1 MGTLS
6 KAAHI
11 GLDLALLSGFLAGV
25 KRNTGLMPNTDKIQN
40 DTVRDYTEKY
50 LKFGD
55 TIYDW
60 SVAYLSSSD
69 YFVRK

>member
-1 MGTLS
+1 
-6 KAAHI
+6 
-11 GLDLALLSGFLAGV
+11 
-25 KRNTGLMPNTDKIQN
+25 MPNTDKIQN